1 MVFSSIL
8 YSSNTRYIF
17 PVRLVDQDAVKLRD
31 ASAYS
36 LTVEGWLSFVSKSN
50 NNMLLLNKE
59 MPIPRISS
67 AETLDGYVDSTTAG
81 KSERINC
88 IFQAFTKVSSIFR
101 IVNHS
106 INPGFV
112 MPISE
117 CYILDCYLRVLY
129 KFFGNLKM
137 NHILKNLIKKTLLK
151 LPSHFEKFITWKKCL
166 A

>member
-31 ASAYS
+31 GSAYS
-36 LTVEGWLSFVSKSN
+36 LTVEGWLSFLSKSN
-50 NNMLLLNKE
+50 NNTLLLSRE

-67 AETLDGYVDSTTAG
+67 AETLDGYVDSITSG
-81 KSERINC
+81 KSERISC
-88 IFQAFTKVSSIFR
+88 IFQVFTKVSSIFR

-137 NHILKNLIKKTLLK
+137 NHSLKNLIKKN
-151 LPSHFEKFITWKKCL
+151 PSEIAISL
-166 A
+166 